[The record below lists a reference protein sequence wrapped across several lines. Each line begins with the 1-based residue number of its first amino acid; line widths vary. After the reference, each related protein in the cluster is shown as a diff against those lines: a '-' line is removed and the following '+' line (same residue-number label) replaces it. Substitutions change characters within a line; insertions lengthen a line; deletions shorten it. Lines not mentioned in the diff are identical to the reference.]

1 MSPSYSS
8 PTLRFAAALLR
19 RVALLLI
26 VLVVVAAPAAVS
38 ALTCTAPP
46 MVVLVFPKGKQVVV
60 DAQVFL
66 HTQSPRL
73 VKAISLVDAKTGKR
87 VRVRRLYSKGSGLL
101 RLVPRRRLAA
111 GRSYE
116 VRLRR
121 RPLGRFQTVEA
132 RVRRGADPRLRSVK
146 VSFGS
151 QKKGIFLRKGR
162 NAQLEVR
169 AAEPAPQV
177 LEVELRFGKRAEPH
191 RGVVLPFP
199 APPRAYV
206 IASRHSC
213 SRLLPAPLTGSY
225 RALVRP
231 WSAAGRAGPALKVRG
246 PIVDGAKAPQPA
258 RR

>member
-1 MSPSYSS
+1 MLTVQPTPASRLRSPAVLWS
-8 PTLRFAAALLR
+8 
-19 RVALLLI
+19 ALLLI
-26 VLVVVAAPAAVS
+26 VVAGLTVPAVVH
-38 ALTCTAPP
+38 ALTCAAPP
-46 MVVLVFPKGKQVVV
+46 MVVLVYPRGKQVPV

-73 VKAISLVDAKTGKR
+73 VKAISLVDVKTGRK
-87 VRVRRLYSKGSGLL
+87 VRLRRLYSKGSGLL
-101 RLVPRRRLAA
+101 RLVPRRPLVAE
-111 GRSYE
+111 RSYE

-121 RPLGRFQTVEA
+121 RRLGRFHTVKA
-132 RVRRGADPRLRSVK
+132 RAGRGADPRLHSVK

-246 PIVDGAKAPQPA
+246 PIVDGAQAPQPT